1 MTEIK
6 TILSQL
12 EEASHAGTLKR
23 YDKIGETKPY
33 YGVPMGALSKIA
45 KTYIN
50 QSDLF
55 VPLWQTGILEAQYL
69 AIQIVKNKPDQLVA
83 SDLKS
88 SISKQVS
95 HNILDK
101 LASLILSKRRN
112 QPSR

>member
-45 KTYIN
+45 
-50 QSDLF
+50 
-55 VPLWQTGILEAQYL
+55 
-69 AIQIVKNKPDQLVA
+69 
-83 SDLKS
+83 
-88 SISKQVS
+88 
-95 HNILDK
+95 
-101 LASLILSKRRN
+101 
-112 QPSR
+112 